1 MKRVYILTVLGLI
14 FLSSCKEDVAS
25 KIKQDNLVQAKQ
37 RDAKIATE
45 IPVMTFDKREF
56 DFGTI
61 NEGDIVETVFKFENT
76 GKTDLLITNAYSSCG
91 CTIPEWP
98 KQPIKPG
105 GKAIIK
111 VKFNSRGKKNKQ
123 SKTITLNTNTKS
135 GRELLVIKAQVTP
148 DKKINLKK

>member
-1 MKRVYILTVLGLI
+1 MKRVYILTALSFI
-14 FLSSCKEDVAS
+14 FLTSCKEDVAS
-25 KIKQDNLVQAKQ
+25 KIKSDNLVQAKQ

-45 IPVMTFDKREF
+45 VPVMTFDKREF

-76 GKTDLLITNAYSSCG
+76 GKTDLLITNAYSTCG

-98 KQPIKPG
+98 KQPIRPG
-105 GKAIIK
+105 GKATIK

-148 DKKINLKK
+148 NKKNNLKK